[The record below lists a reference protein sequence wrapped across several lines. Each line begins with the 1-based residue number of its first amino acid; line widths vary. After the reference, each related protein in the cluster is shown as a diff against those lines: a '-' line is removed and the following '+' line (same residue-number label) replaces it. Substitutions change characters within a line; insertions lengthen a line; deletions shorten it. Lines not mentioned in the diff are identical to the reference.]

1 MKHRIISE
9 EDEQI
14 EIKCIG
20 SLEKPKD
27 IEFVENYLNEKK
39 NVSLDMQEVTYIN
52 SCGFGAL
59 VEETMNFS
67 DANLKVFIHSLNPQV
82 RKTMEI
88 LGGEVLLNF
97 SD

>member
-1 MKHRIISE
+1 MKHSVST
-9 EDEQI
+9 EDDNQV
-14 EIKCIG
+14 EIRCVG
-20 SLEKPKD
+20 SLENSVD
-27 IEFVENYLNEKK
+27 LEFVEEYIEIGK
-39 NVSLDMQEVTYIN
+39 NVSLDMSEIEYVN

-67 DANLKVFIHSLNPQV
+67 DSKLKVSIFGLNDQV

-97 SD
+97 LD